1 MSDVCSLVGDLS
13 KLKAVP
19 IEVKEG
25 TQSRMKVMF
34 RVQRE
39 IVSGLRY
46 KQLTYRKGIRGTH
59 TRLSVHVW
67 IAEKW

>member
-1 MSDVCSLVGDLS
+1 MLAGDLS
-13 KLKAVP
+13 KLKDVP

-25 TQSRMKVMF
+25 SNYRIRINF

-46 KQLTYRKGIRGTH
+46 VQTSYRKGIRGE
-59 TRLSVHVW
+59 SF
-67 IAEKW
+67 